1 MLPLIVATRNP
12 DKVRELKKLLSRL
25 NLSVHSLLDFP
36 SIPSV
41 VEDRDSI
48 AGNAMKKALFGAKET
63 GMLCL
68 ADDTGLFIEAL
79 DDAPGVYSARYAGT
93 NCSYLDNRRK
103 VLIQM
108 EGQTNRAAH
117 FDTAIALANEEGII
131 AIVSASVRGMIC
143 EFERGTQGFGYD
155 NLFEPEG
162 LCKTYAEL
170 SEEEKNLYSHRSLAI
185 KKILPVLERI
195 VQNRN

>member
-195 VQNRN
+195 VHNCN